1 MGDPLE
7 MQYILLGGCHMG
19 HTMPPQMAP
28 RCVLM
33 VSKGVPWFAMQYAM
47 ECPGPGGAFH
57 GVFHG
62 INVCSMVL

>member
-1 MGDPLE
+1 
-7 MQYILLGGCHMG
+7 
-19 HTMPPQMAP
+19 MAP

-62 INVCSMVL
+62 INVFHGVLKWMPSGTSWRGTSESARCPP